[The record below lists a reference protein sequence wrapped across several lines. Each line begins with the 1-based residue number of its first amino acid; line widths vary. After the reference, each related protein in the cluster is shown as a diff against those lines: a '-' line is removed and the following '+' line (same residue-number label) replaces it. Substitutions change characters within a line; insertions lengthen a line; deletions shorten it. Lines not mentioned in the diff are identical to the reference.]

1 MKLNDTKPMTRQ
13 KILIVD
19 DIEANLISLER
30 VLADLNVNVIRASSG
45 NDALIAVLNNDFAL
59 AIIDVQ
65 MPVMD
70 GYELAEYIRG
80 EKKTES
86 LPVIFLSAV
95 YSDEYHVFKGYES
108 GAVDF
113 MTKPF
118 NPYYLVR
125 KVEIFLE
132 LDRQKELLRESLEI
146 EHSKNY
152 LESVVGAIS
161 DSLIVIDLEGKITRA
176 NKSACRMLG
185 FTPDEIS
192 ELSIRQF
199 FPGNSFS
206 DWYNTI
212 SVSGEPCSPGS
223 ETVLI
228 GKDGSEN
235 PVILSGSMMKDNDG
249 NINGSV
255 LIAIDI
261 SERKKYEEGLIEA
274 KVRSEELNSLKSHFL
289 RNMSHEIRTPLT
301 GIIGYTELLQNT
313 PVDDDQ
319 KELLEKILL
328 SGQRLGQ
335 TLNSILDLSKIES
348 ESFNPRMEK
357 TDIKEIIQIVGN
369 YFSRIAEDRGL
380 TFKSIISADRTVATI
395 DPQLFRQALSHL
407 VDNAIKFTA
416 TGSVSV
422 HVSNRISNGEYLID
436 VAVIDTGIGISPKNY
451 KVIWEEFRQESEGMN
466 RGYEGT
472 GLGLTI
478 AKRFIEKMGGKIDFS
493 SEKGKGSTFTLT
505 LSTVQ
510 GDRIV
515 STQTRGTNMQS
526 EAPVQESTEFK
537 PKILYVEDEKLN
549 RDLVAFSLGKVV
561 YLDSVPSAEVALELV
576 ANNRYDGFL
585 IDINLGPGMN
595 GIELT
600 KKLREME
607 SYRDTPIIALT
618 ALALPGDKE
627 MFLSQGCSHYLSKPF
642 SRNEL
647 IKLIGD
653 VVKPVA

>member
-1 MKLNDTKPMTRQ
+1 MTRQ

-30 VLADLNVNVIRASSG
+30 VLAGLQVTVIRASSG
-45 NDALIAVLNNDFAL
+45 NDALIAILNHDFAL

-95 YSDEYHVFKGYES
+95 YSDEYHVFRGYES

-118 NPYYLVR
+118 NPYYLIR

-132 LDRQKELLRESLEI
+132 LDRQKELLRESLKI

-161 DSLIVIDLEGKITRA
+161 DSLIVIDLEGRITRA
-176 NKSACRMLG
+176 NLSACRMLG

-199 FPGNSFS
+199 FRENTFS
-206 DWYNTI
+206 DWYRTI
-212 SVSGEPCSPGS
+212 TESGEACTPGK

-228 GKDGSEN
+228 AKDGSEK

-249 NINGSV
+249 KINGAV
-255 LIAIDI
+255 LIAVDI
-261 SERKKYEEGLIEA
+261 SERKKFEAGLIEA
-274 KVRSEELNSLKSHFL
+274 KERSEELSNLKSHFL

-301 GIIGYTELLQNT
+301 GILGYTELLMT
-313 PVDDDQ
+313 TAIDSDQ

-328 SGQRLGQ
+328 SGQRLGH
-335 TLNSILDLSKIES
+335 TLNSILDLSKLES
-348 ESFNPRMEK
+348 ESFK
-357 TDIKEIIQIVGN
+357 TKPERTDLKEILEKIDS
-369 YFSRIAEDRGL
+369 YYSSIAEDKGL
-380 TFKSIISADRTVATI
+380 GFKTVISADKTVAMI
-395 DPQLFRQALSHL
+395 DPQLFRQVLNHL
-407 VDNAIKFTA
+407 LDNAFKFTTA
-416 TGSVSV
+416 GSVKL
-422 HVSNRISNGEYLID
+422 HVSNRIRNGEYLID
-436 VAVIDTGIGISPKNY
+436 IAVVDTGIGISEKNY
-451 KVIWEEFRQESEGMN
+451 KMIWEEFRQESEGMN

-478 AKRFIEKMGGKIDFS
+478 TKRFIEKMGGKIDLQ

-505 LSTVQ
+505 LPAVQ
-510 GDRIV
+510 GERIP
-515 STQTRGTNMQS
+515 TLENGTD
-526 EAPVQESTEFK
+526 PVQENDRLQQSVDIK

-549 RDLVAFSLGKVV
+549 RDLISFTLGKVAQ
-561 YLDSVPSAEVALELV
+561 LDAVASAEVALEL
-576 ANNRYDGFL
+576 ASGNRYDGFL
-585 IDINLGPGMN
+585 VDINLGPGMN

-600 KKLREME
+600 KRLREME
-607 SYRDTPIIALT
+607 NYRDTPIIALT

-642 SRNEL
+642 SSSEL
-647 IKLIGD
+647 VKLIGD
-653 VVKPVA
+653 VVKPVASLA

>member
-1 MKLNDTKPMTRQ
+1 MTRQ

-30 VLADLNVNVIRASSG
+30 VLAGLQVTVIRASSG
-45 NDALIAVLNNDFAL
+45 NDALIAILNHDFAL

-95 YSDEYHVFKGYES
+95 YSDEYHVFRGYES

-118 NPYYLVR
+118 NPYYLIR

-132 LDRQKELLRESLEI
+132 LDRQKELLRESLKI

-161 DSLIVIDLEGKITRA
+161 DSLIVIDLEGRITRA
-176 NKSACRMLG
+176 NLSACRMLG
-185 FTPDEIS
+185 FTPDEMS

-199 FPGNSFS
+199 FRENTFS
-206 DWYNTI
+206 DWYRTI
-212 SVSGEPCSPGS
+212 TESGEACTPGK

-228 GKDGSEN
+228 AKDGSEK

-249 NINGSV
+249 KINGAV
-255 LIAIDI
+255 LIAVDI
-261 SERKKYEEGLIEA
+261 SERKKFEAGLIEA
-274 KVRSEELNSLKSHFL
+274 KERSEELSNLKSHFL

-301 GIIGYTELLQNT
+301 GILGYTELLMT
-313 PVDDDQ
+313 TAIDSDQ

-328 SGQRLGQ
+328 SGQRLGH
-335 TLNSILDLSKIES
+335 TLNSILDLSKLES
-348 ESFNPRMEK
+348 ESFK
-357 TDIKEIIQIVGN
+357 TKPERTDLKEILEKIDS
-369 YFSRIAEDRGL
+369 YYSSIAEDKGL
-380 TFKSIISADRTVATI
+380 GFKTVISADKTVAMI
-395 DPQLFRQALSHL
+395 DPQLFRQVLNHL
-407 VDNAIKFTA
+407 LDNAFKFTTA
-416 TGSVSV
+416 GSVKL
-422 HVSNRISNGEYLID
+422 HVSNRIRNGEYLID
-436 VAVIDTGIGISPKNY
+436 IAVVDTGIGISEKNY
-451 KVIWEEFRQESEGMN
+451 KMIWEEFRQESEGMN

-478 AKRFIEKMGGKIDFS
+478 TKRFIEKMGGKIDLQ

-505 LSTVQ
+505 LPAVQ
-510 GDRIV
+510 GERIP
-515 STQTRGTNMQS
+515 TLENGTD
-526 EAPVQESTEFK
+526 PVQENDRLQQSVDIK

-549 RDLVAFSLGKVV
+549 RDLISFTLGKVAQ
-561 YLDSVPSAEVALELV
+561 LDAVASAEVALEL
-576 ANNRYDGFL
+576 ASGNRYDGFL
-585 IDINLGPGMN
+585 VDINLGPGMN

-600 KKLREME
+600 KRLREME
-607 SYRDTPIIALT
+607 NYRDTPIIALT

-642 SRNEL
+642 SSSEL
-647 IKLIGD
+647 VKLIGD
-653 VVKPVA
+653 VVKPVASLA